1 MVYMDG
7 GEMLAGSSSFS
18 MIGRRL
24 PDSAWQMMN
33 PKRTKTE

>member
-18 MIGRRL
+18 LLGRKV
-24 PDSAWQMMN
+24 PDAAWELLK
-33 PKRTKTE
+33 PKKE